1 MVHKMG
7 AVAKSQAVDMKA
19 DSTGLVLVV
28 DDNEMN
34 RDMLVR
40 RLQPLG
46 YVVTV
51 ARDGREA
58 MDLLLE
64 QPFDLVLL
72 DIMMPIMDGFEVL
85 QEMKAHNDLSII
97 PVIMITALD
106 DTSSAARCIQ
116 LGAEDYL
123 TKPFDPVLLKAR
135 VSTCLE
141 RKYLYDRERNYRGQ
155 IEEYN
160 DQLQDRVNQQV
171 QQITSAQ
178 LGAIFAMSKLAES
191 RDPETGEHLERMREY
206 CKILSVQLGKL
217 PKYQAIIDSQ
227 FIEDIY
233 AASPLHDIG
242 KVGIVDSVLLK
253 PGKLT
258 ADEWVIMKTHPIIG
272 AATLREVDRQ
282 HPGNSL
288 IRMGIDIAE
297 SHHERWDGT
306 GYPYGLKDTDI
317 PIVARILALG
327 DVYDALTSKRCYK
340 EAFDH
345 PKSRAIVEE
354 NNASL
359 FDPEVVDAFIATE
372 DEFKRVREFYQE
384 SNEQT

>member
-1 MVHKMG
+1 MSSI
-7 AVAKSQAVDMKA
+7 ARSQAVNMDYGL
-19 DSTGLVLVV
+19 TGSVLVV

-46 YVVTV
+46 YEVTV
-51 ARDGREA
+51 ARDGSEA
-58 MDLLLE
+58 MDMLL
-64 QPFDLVLL
+64 QRPFDLVLL
-72 DIMMPIMDGFEVL
+72 DIMMPIKDGFEVL
-85 QEMKAHNDLSII
+85 QEMKAHSELSII

-123 TKPFDPVLLKAR
+123 TKPFDPILLKAR
-135 VSTCLE
+135 VSSCLE
-141 RKYLYDRERNYRGQ
+141 RKHLYDQERNYRGQ

-160 DQLQDRVNQQV
+160 NQLQDRVQQQV

-217 PKYQAIIDSQ
+217 PKYQPVIDDD

-258 ADEWVIMKTHPIIG
+258 AEEWVVMKTHPIIG

-306 GYPYGLKDTDI
+306 GYPYGLRNTEI
-317 PIVARILALG
+317 PLVARILALG

-345 PKSRAIVEE
+345 EKSRAIVEE
-354 NNASL
+354 NNGSL
-359 FDPEVVDAFIATE
+359 FDPEVVDAFLATE
-372 DEFKRVREFYQE
+372 DEFKRVREFYQDAE
-384 SNEQT
+384 DQV

>member
-1 MVHKMG
+1 MSSI
-7 AVAKSQAVDMKA
+7 ARSQAVNMDYGL
-19 DSTGLVLVV
+19 TGSVLVV

-46 YVVTV
+46 YEVTV
-51 ARDGREA
+51 ARDGSEA
-58 MDLLLE
+58 MDMLL
-64 QPFDLVLL
+64 QRPFDLVLL
-72 DIMMPIMDGFEVL
+72 DIMMPIKDGFEVL
-85 QEMKAHNDLSII
+85 QEMKAHSELSII

-123 TKPFDPVLLKAR
+123 TKPFDPILLKAR
-135 VSTCLE
+135 VSSCLE
-141 RKYLYDRERNYRGQ
+141 RKHLYDQERNYRGQ

-160 DQLQDRVNQQV
+160 NQLQDRVQQQV

-217 PKYQAIIDSQ
+217 PKYQPVIDDD

-258 ADEWVIMKTHPIIG
+258 AEEWVVMKTHPIIG

-306 GYPYGLKDTDI
+306 GYPYGLRNTEI
-317 PIVARILALG
+317 PLVARILALG

-345 PKSRAIVEE
+345 EKSRAIVEE
-354 NNASL
+354 NNGSL
-359 FDPEVVDAFIATE
+359 FDPEVVDAFLATE
-372 DEFKRVREFYQE
+372 DEFKRVREFYQDAE
-384 SNEQT
+384 DQI

>member
-1 MVHKMG
+1 MG
-7 AVAKSQAVDMKA
+7 VTSTQAVDM
-19 DSTGLVLVV
+19 DSGSAGSVLVV

-46 YVVTV
+46 YQVTV
-51 ARDGREA
+51 AKDGGEA
-58 MDLLLE
+58 MDVL
-64 QPFDLVLL
+64 QQQAFDLVLL
-72 DIMMPIMDGFEVL
+72 DIMMPIKDGFEVL
-85 QEMKAHNDLSII
+85 QEIKTHDDLRMI

-123 TKPFDPVLLKAR
+123 TKPFDPILLRAR
-135 VSTCLE
+135 VSSCME
-141 RKYLYDRERNYRGQ
+141 RKRLSDQERHYRSQ
-155 IEEYN
+155 IEQYN
-160 DQLQDRVNQQV
+160 DELQDRVQQQV

-206 CKILSVQLGKL
+206 CKVLSIHLGKA
-217 PKYQAIIDSQ
+217 PKYQSIINDAY
-227 FIEDIY
+227 IENIY

-242 KVGIVDSVLLK
+242 KVGIADSVLLK
-253 PGKLT
+253 PGQLT
-258 ADEWVIMKTHPIIG
+258 SEEWMIMKTHPIIG

-306 GYPYGLKDTDI
+306 GYPYGLQGTEI
-317 PIVARILALG
+317 PLVARILALG

-345 PKSRAIVEE
+345 HKSRAILQE
-354 NNASL
+354 NSGSH
-359 FDPEVVDAFIATE
+359 FDPEVVDAFLATE
-372 DEFKRVREFYQE
+372 NEFQRIREFYQE
-384 SNEQT
+384 SE

>member
-1 MVHKMG
+1 MSSI
-7 AVAKSQAVDMKA
+7 ARSQAVSMDYGL
-19 DSTGLVLVV
+19 TGSVLVV

-46 YVVTV
+46 YEVSV
-51 ARDGREA
+51 ARDGSEA
-58 MDLLLE
+58 MDMLL
-64 QPFDLVLL
+64 QSPFDLVLL
-72 DIMMPIMDGFEVL
+72 DIMMPIKDGFEVL

-123 TKPFDPVLLKAR
+123 TKPFDPILLKAR
-135 VSTCLE
+135 VSSCLE
-141 RKYLYDRERNYRGQ
+141 RKHLYDQERNYRGQ

-160 DQLQDRVNQQV
+160 NQLQDRVQQQV

-206 CKILSVQLGKL
+206 CKILSVRLGKL
-217 PKYQAIIDSQ
+217 PKYQPVIDDD

-258 ADEWVIMKTHPIIG
+258 AEEWVVMKTHPIIG

-306 GYPYGLKDTDI
+306 GYPYGLKSTEI
-317 PIVARILALG
+317 PLVARILALG

-345 PKSRAIVEE
+345 EKSRAIVEE
-354 NNASL
+354 NNGTL
-359 FDPEVVDAFIATE
+359 FDPEVVEAFLATE
-372 DEFKRVREFYQE
+372 DEFKRVREFYQDVDE
-384 SNEQT
+384 HS

>member
-1 MVHKMG
+1 MS
-7 AVAKSQAVDMKA
+7 AVARFQVVDM
-19 DSTGLVLVV
+19 DYGSTGTVLVV

-40 RLQPLG
+40 RLKPLG
-46 YVVTV
+46 YEVSV
-51 ARDGREA
+51 ARDGGEA
-58 MDLLLE
+58 MDMLL
-64 QPFDLVLL
+64 QSPYDLVLL
-72 DIMMPIMDGFEVL
+72 DIMMPIKDGFEVL

-123 TKPFDPVLLKAR
+123 TKPFDPILLKAR
-135 VSTCLE
+135 VSSCLE
-141 RKYLYDRERNYRGQ
+141 RKHLYDQERHYRGQ
-155 IEEYN
+155 IEQYN
-160 DQLQDRVNQQV
+160 NELEDRVQQQV
-171 QQITSAQ
+171 QQISSAQ

-206 CKILSVQLGKL
+206 CKIISVQLGKL
-217 PKYQAIIDSQ
+217 PKYQPVIDEN

-253 PGKLT
+253 PGQLT
-258 ADEWVIMKTHPIIG
+258 AEEWVVMKTHPIIG

-297 SHHERWDGT
+297 SHHERWDGS
-306 GYPYGLKDTDI
+306 GYPYGLKNTEI
-317 PIVARILALG
+317 PLVARILALG

-340 EAFDH
+340 EAFSHD
-345 PKSRAIVEE
+345 KSREIVEE
-354 NNASL
+354 NRGTQ
-359 FDPEVVDAFIATE
+359 FDPEVVDAFMHTE
-372 DEFKRVREFYQE
+372 DEFKRVREFYQDADE
-384 SNEQT
+384 

>member
-1 MVHKMG
+1 MNVEPS
-7 AVAKSQAVDMKA
+7 AV
-19 DSTGLVLVV
+19 VLVV

-40 RLQPLG
+40 RLEPLG
-46 YVVTV
+46 YQVVV
-51 ARDGREA
+51 ARDGAEA
-58 MDLLLE
+58 LDVMN
-64 QPFDLVLL
+64 QQSFDLVLL
-72 DIMMPIMDGFEVL
+72 DIMMPIKDGFETL
-85 QEMKAHNDLSII
+85 QEIKSHNELYMI

-106 DTSSAARCIQ
+106 DTASAARCIQ

-141 RKYLYDRERNYRGQ
+141 RKRLHDQERNYRSQ

-160 DQLQDRVNQQV
+160 NELQNRVQQQV

-206 CKILSVQLGKL
+206 CKIISEYLGRL
-217 PKYQAIIDSQ
+217 PQYQPIIDQ
-227 FIEDIY
+227 EFIDNIY

-258 ADEWVIMKTHPIIG
+258 GEEWRVMKSHPIIG
-272 AATLREVDRQ
+272 AETLREVDRQ

-297 SHHERWDGT
+297 SHHEKWNGT
-306 GYPYGLKDTDI
+306 GYPYGLKGTEI
-317 PIVARILALG
+317 PLVARILALG

-340 EAFDH
+340 EAFSH
-345 PKSRAIVEE
+345 ERSRAILQE
-354 NNASL
+354 NAGSH
-359 FDPEVVDAFIATE
+359 FDPAVIDAFLATE
-372 DEFKRVREFYQE
+372 NEFQRIREYYQDSQE
-384 SNEQT
+384 SE